1 MSDNDIQFS
10 KFMDAIA
17 KEMLG
22 EAGLLTGK
30 FVIAGPPPG
39 YTLTG
44 KRGSNFRG

>member
-1 MSDNDIQFS
+1 MSDPSQ
-10 KFMDAIA
+10 KFTDAIA
-17 KEMLG
+17 KEMLC

>member
-1 MSDNDIQFS
+1 MSDPSQ
-10 KFMDAIA
+10 KFTDAIA